1 MSLINGLNLTKSFG
15 AVDIFSRVS
24 FSIPHGARIALVG
37 PNGIGKTTLLRIL
50 VGLDEPSSGSLQRGR
65 GLNLG
70 YLPQE
75 AGLHGTHSLWEEC
88 LKSMGDLRRMEAD
101 LASLEAAMGDPAQA
115 DAALERYGPL
125 QATFERLDG
134 YTYETRIKQV
144 LSGLGFATD
153 DFHRPVS
160 QLSGGQRTRGVL
172 ARLLLAAPDL
182 LILDEPTNHMDIS
195 AVEWLEGYLSQW
207 DGAVLIVSHDRY
219 FLDRVVDHIWEM
231 RRDGLEIYRG
241 NYSAYVQQRQERWDL
256 RQQLFSTEKERLL
269 KDLDY
274 VKRNIA
280 GQNTIQAK
288 GRLRRLSRQV
298 QAIESLGID
307 AMQGKSWLQISSEAD
322 ISTHTMGVE
331 ETERRIR
338 ALRPPT
344 NRPPHLSINLK
355 ASHRSGDLVLRTYD
369 VAIGY
374 QDEGRPLF
382 HVPDLVLKRGE
393 CAALI
398 GPNGAGKTTYLKTL
412 LGALP
417 PLEGEVLL
425 GASLDI
431 GYFAQAHEDLDPK
444 RTLVEEI
451 EAISSAI
458 SSAIASSVAPGMLLA
473 EARDYLARFLFTGE
487 DVFRTVSTLSGGE
500 RGRLALAKLSL
511 TNANLLLLD
520 EPTNHLDIP
529 SQEILQEVLQD
540 YQGTIL
546 LVSHDRYL
554 IDALGTQI
562 WEIEPDEAAM
572 RIFAGTYTQ
581 YRAQREAEK
590 AALAVARQQDSS
602 TNQKER
608 AGRSSAEERQRKR
621 RLKEVEEQIAV
632 LEVRLES
639 LANQLESPP
648 SDPEQ
653 VERLGMEYVDIHNEL
668 EILMG
673 EWEGLL
679 QKDQSVVA
687 PASTGSSPL

>member
-1 MSLINGLNLTKSFG
+1 MSLINGLNLSKSIG
-15 AVDIFSRVS
+15 HIDIFSRVS

-50 VGLDEPSSGSLQRGR
+50 VGRDEPSSGSLQRAR

-88 LKSMGDLRRMEAD
+88 LKSMGELCRMEAE
-101 LASLEAAMGDPAQA
+101 LADLEAAMGDPAKA

-134 YTYETRIKQV
+134 YTYETRIRQV
-144 LSGLGFATD
+144 LSGLGFAAD

-172 ARLLLAAPDL
+172 ARLLLAKPDL
-182 LILDEPTNHMDIS
+182 LILDEPTNHLDIR
-195 AVEWLEGYLSQW
+195 AVEWLEGYFSQW
-207 DGAVLIVSHDRY
+207 EGAVLIVSHDRY

-231 RRDGLEIYRG
+231 RQDGLEFYRG

-256 RQQLFSTEKERLL
+256 RQQLFDTEKERLL

-298 QAIESLGID
+298 EAIESLGLD
-307 AMQGKSWLQISSEAD
+307 AMQGKNWLQISAQAD

-331 ETERRIR
+331 EVERRIKS
-338 ALRPPT
+338 LRQPS
-344 NRPPHLSINLK
+344 NRPPHLHINLK

-374 QDEGRPLF
+374 QDEGKPLF

-398 GPNGAGKTTYLKTL
+398 GPNGAGKTTFLKTL

-431 GYFAQAHEDLDPK
+431 GYFAQAHEDLNPE

-451 EAISSAI
+451 EAISS
-458 SSAIASSVAPGMLLA
+458 SVARGMLLA
-473 EARDYLARFLFTGE
+473 EIRDYLARFLFTGE
-487 DVFRTVSTLSGGE
+487 DVFQQVATLSGGE

-511 TNANLLLLD
+511 TDANLLLLD

-529 SQEILQEVLQD
+529 SQEVLQEVLQD

-572 RIFAGTYTQ
+572 RVFGGTYTQ
-581 YRAQREAEK
+581 YRAEREAEK
-590 AALAVARQQDSS
+590 AALAEARQQKQGPDRR
-602 TNQKER
+602 ER
-608 AGRSSAEERQRKR
+608 SGRSSAAERRRKR
-621 RLKEVEEQIAV
+621 RLEELEGQITV
-632 LEVRLES
+632 LEARLES
-639 LANQLESPP
+639 LAEQLESPP

-653 VERLGMEYVDIHNEL
+653 VERLGIDYVDVQGEMEDLLN
-668 EILMG
+668 
-673 EWEGLL
+673 EWEIT
-679 QKDQSVVA
+679 QD
-687 PASTGSSPL
+687 

>member
-1 MSLINGLNLTKSFG
+1 MSLINGLNLSKSFG

-50 VGLDEPSSGSLQRGR
+50 VGLDEPSNGSVQRAR

-88 LKSMGDLRRMEAD
+88 LKSMADLRRMEQE
-101 LASLEAAMGDPAQA
+101 LAVLEAAMGDPDQA

-134 YTYETRIKQV
+134 YTYETRIRQV
-144 LSGLGFATD
+144 LSGLGFAEA

-172 ARLLLAAPDL
+172 ARLLLSAPDL
-182 LILDEPTNHMDIS
+182 LILDEPTNHLDIS

-207 DGAVLIVSHDRY
+207 EGAVLIVSHDRY

-231 RRDGLEIYRG
+231 RRSGLEIYRG

-280 GQNTIQAK
+280 GQNTVQAK

-298 QAIESLGID
+298 QAIESLGLD
-307 AMQGKSWLQISSEAD
+307 AIQGKSWLQISAEAD

-331 ETERRIR
+331 ETERRIK

-344 NRPPHLSINLK
+344 NRPPHLGINLK
-355 ASHRSGDLVLRTYD
+355 ASHRSGDLVLRTYE

-398 GPNGAGKTTYLKTL
+398 GPNGAGKTTFLKTL

-417 PLEGEVLL
+417 PLDGEVLL

-451 EAISSAI
+451 EAI
-458 SSAIASSVAPGMLLA
+458 APGMLLA
-473 EARDYLARFLFTGE
+473 EVRDYLARFLFSGE
-487 DVFRTVSTLSGGE
+487 DVFQQVSTLSGGE

-511 TNANLLLLD
+511 TDANLLLLD

-572 RIFAGTYTQ
+572 RIFAGTYTE
-581 YRAQREAEK
+581 YRTQREAEK
-590 AALAVARQQDSS
+590 VALAEARQPDSS

-608 AGRSSAEERQRKR
+608 AGRSSAEARQRKR

>member
-1 MSLINGLNLTKSFG
+1 
-15 AVDIFSRVS
+15 
-24 FSIPHGARIALVG
+24 
-37 PNGIGKTTLLRIL
+37 
-50 VGLDEPSSGSLQRGR
+50 
-65 GLNLG
+65 
-70 YLPQE
+70 
-75 AGLHGTHSLWEEC
+75 
-88 LKSMGDLRRMEAD
+88 
-101 LASLEAAMGDPAQA
+101 
-115 DAALERYGPL
+115 
-125 QATFERLDG
+125 
-134 YTYETRIKQV
+134 
-144 LSGLGFATD
+144 
-153 DFHRPVS
+153 
-160 QLSGGQRTRGVL
+160 
-172 ARLLLAAPDL
+172 
-182 LILDEPTNHMDIS
+182 
-195 AVEWLEGYLSQW
+195 
-207 DGAVLIVSHDRY
+207 
-219 FLDRVVDHIWEM
+219 
-231 RRDGLEIYRG
+231 
-241 NYSAYVQQRQERWDL
+241 
-256 RQQLFSTEKERLL
+256 
-269 KDLDY
+269 
-274 VKRNIA
+274 
-280 GQNTIQAK
+280 
-288 GRLRRLSRQV
+288 
-298 QAIESLGID
+298 
-307 AMQGKSWLQISSEAD
+307 
-322 ISTHTMGVE
+322 
-331 ETERRIR
+331 
-338 ALRPPT
+338 
-344 NRPPHLSINLK
+344 
-355 ASHRSGDLVLRTYD
+355 VLRTYD

-431 GYFAQAHEDLDPK
+431 GYFAQAHEDLDPR

-529 SQEILQEVLQD
+529 SQEILQEVLQN

-581 YRAQREAEK
+581 YRAQREVDKASQAE
-590 AALAVARQQDSS
+590 ARQQETS
-602 TNQKER
+602 TNDKER
-608 AGRSSAEERQRKR
+608 SGRSSADERKR
-621 RLKEVEEQIAV
+621 KRQLKEVEEQIAA
-632 LEVRLES
+632 LEERLES

-648 SDPEQ
+648 PDPELVQ
-653 VERLGMEYVDIHNEL
+653 RLGTEYVDVQNKMEG
-668 EILMG
+668 LMG

-679 QKDQSVVA
+679 QKDM
-687 PASTGSSPL
+687 LF